1 MLTLTRKVGQ
11 RTFIGA
17 IEVEVV
23 ELRRDSVVLR
33 VHGVEDESTIRL
45 IDASHEEPSP
55 RPPLHARRRVVPS
68 PREGGA
74 PVVVET
80 RRTRR
85 GS

>member
-1 MLTLTRKVGQ
+1 MLTLTRKAGQ

-23 ELRRDSVVLR
+23 HVGRGEVRLRLSGVDDEAAIELV
-33 VHGVEDESTIRL
+33 
-45 IDASHEEPSP
+45 DASGEQPSP
-55 RPPLHARRRVVPS
+55 RSQPAARRRRVVPS
-68 PREGGA
+68 SRQSA
-74 PVVVET
+74 PVIIEK